1 MTVDI
6 QLESHLPK
14 ERKSMLI
21 EKQLFQRCC
30 FMIILAFHVPKSY
43 ACDQQEGKEHVH
55 LQGVF
60 CEE

>member
-1 MTVDI
+1 
-6 QLESHLPK
+6 
-14 ERKSMLI
+14 MLI
-21 EKQLFQRCC
+21 EKQLFQRCG